1 MITNEQSEEIKKQII
16 REIELNFPEEKKEPA
31 KRQIASMNSQDLED
45 FLNQNKIIQEN
56 SSKCVFCS
64 IISGEVSSYKIG
76 RNEEAIAVLEIN
88 PISRGHS
95 LIIPKNHDSE
105 IVSNSKIQE
114 LVLDT
119 IKKLKKLNPKNIET
133 FSQSLFGHKIINVF
147 PIYSDETPSSQRNS
161 ADEKY
166 FEEIKII
173 VEKEEKTEETESKQE
188 NAESFEENI
197 RLPRRIP

>member
-1 MITNEQSEEIKKQII
+1 MITDEQSEEIKKQII
-16 REIELNFPEEKKEPA
+16 QEIELNFPEEKKETA
-31 KRQIASMNSQDLED
+31 KRQITSMNSQELED

-64 IISGEVSSYKIG
+64 IISGEINSYKIG
-76 RNEEAIAVLEIN
+76 ENEEAIAVLEIN

-95 LIIPKNHDSE
+95 LIIPKNHESE
-105 IVSNSKIQE
+105 IISNLKIQE
-114 LVLDT
+114 LALDT
-119 IKKLKKLNPKNIET
+119 ITKLKKLNPKTIET
-133 FSQSLFGHKIINVF
+133 FSQSLFEHKIINIL
-147 PIYSDETPSSQRNS
+147 PIYSDETPNSQRNS

-173 VEKEEKTEETESKQE
+173 IGKEEKLEESESEQEKEEKV
-188 NAESFEENI
+188 EENI